1 MSVRVTGQTQVANA
15 IAFLRQQGGGLAKF
29 NDQISS
35 GNRVTLPSD
44 DPTQFPTLMRAK
56 AESGRFAAYAQTMSD
71 ATMSLNAGVDA
82 LQETNDVLVRAKAL
96 AIDGASSTT
105 NAEGYEA
112 LATEVDGL
120 IERAIRAG
128 NTQIDGK
135 YLFGGTQT
143 GTPPFR
149 VATTDSAGRPATIGY
164 DGSADRT
171 RAVIGPAQTVDTRYA
186 GDQVFQTAGADVF
199 AALVGLRDD
208 LRSGVTTEAK
218 TKAVNARLTQ
228 LDAARDGVAERVAEQ
243 SSNLATLD
251 ALQNRMQELKL
262 TADVRSGEIEG
273 TDYAEAVVKMKQFE
287 NGLQATMSVTAR
299 LMQPS
304 LLDFI
309 R

>member
-15 IAFLRQQGGGLAKF
+15 IAYLRQGSAGLAKY

-35 GNRVTLPSD
+35 GNRVTRPSD
-44 DPTQFPTLMRAK
+44 DPTQFPTLLRAK
-56 AESGRFAAYAQTMSD
+56 ADSGRFAAYGQTMAD
-71 ATMSLNAGVDA
+71 ATGALNAGVDA
-82 LQETNDVLVRAKAL
+82 LQEANALLVRAKAIGL
-96 AIDGASSTT
+96 EGASSTT
-105 NAEGYEA
+105 TADAYEA

-120 IERAIRAG
+120 ITRAVRAG
-128 NTQIDGK
+128 NTQLDGK

-149 VATTDSAGRPATIGY
+149 VATVDGAGRPATVVY
-164 DGSADRT
+164 DGAADRT

-186 GDQVFQTAGADVF
+186 GDQVFQKAGADVF
-199 AALVGLRDD
+199 AALIGLRDD
-208 LRSGVTTEAK
+208 LRSTQPVANKPGL
-218 TKAVNARLTQ
+218 VNARLAQ
-228 LDAARDGVAERVAEQ
+228 LDAARDAIADGVAEQ
-243 SSNLATLD
+243 SSNLASLD

-262 TADVRSGEIEG
+262 TADVRWGEVEG

-287 NGLQATMSVTAR
+287 NGLQATMAVSAK
-299 LMQPS
+299 LLQPS